1 MFNKKDL
8 HLEEQKYSDNQS
20 ANNLISAK
28 TSDRGM
34 KIFQN
39 LKNKYIKQVG
49 ELFQVQFKNNHS
61 NHSVTPQNIQEMNSN
76 SKS

>member
-1 MFNKKDL
+1 
-8 HLEEQKYSDNQS
+8 
-20 ANNLISAK
+20 
-28 TSDRGM
+28 M

>member
-1 MFNKKDL
+1 MLNKKDL

-34 KIFQN
+34 KIF
-39 LKNKYIKQVG
+39 
-49 ELFQVQFKNNHS
+49 
-61 NHSVTPQNIQEMNSN
+61 
-76 SKS
+76 